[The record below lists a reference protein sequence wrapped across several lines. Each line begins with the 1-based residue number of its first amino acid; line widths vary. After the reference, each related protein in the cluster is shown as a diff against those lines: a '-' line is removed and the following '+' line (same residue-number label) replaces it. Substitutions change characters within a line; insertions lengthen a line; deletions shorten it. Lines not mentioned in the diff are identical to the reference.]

1 MQGERSIRLS
11 GIVILVRDYK
21 DSDRTVVLF
30 TRERG
35 LFSFVAKG
43 VRKLTSH
50 NRSST
55 DLFIQGE
62 YELKRS
68 KAYYILSQG
77 KVENSFPGIRK
88 DLDKLSIAMTM
99 AAFLK
104 EVLVENMAQERVY
117 DLFLWSLSR
126 LSSSKDPHMLL
137 RYFMIKALD
146 FLGHSPDIGACQ
158 DCGSTQGPGYYSL
171 DEGHLY
177 CTDCGKEG
185 FYLEEKILEAYRG
198 LSANDFS
205 RLKSL
210 SFSRAEEEKLDFFL
224 EKQVEG
230 IIEKRFTG
238 FDYLKKLTF

>member
-77 KVENSFPGIRK
+77 KVENSFPGIHRGR
-88 DLDKLSIAMTM
+88 
-99 AAFLK
+99 
-104 EVLVENMAQERVY
+104 E
-117 DLFLWSLSR
+117 
-126 LSSSKDPHMLL
+126 
-137 RYFMIKALD
+137 
-146 FLGHSPDIGACQ
+146 C
-158 DCGSTQGPGYYSL
+158 
-171 DEGHLY
+171 GHLISRS
-177 CTDCGKEG
+177 CGGCSRWRIRSEIPPG
-185 FYLEEKILEAYRG
+185 FW
-198 LSANDFS
+198 
-205 RLKSL
+205 
-210 SFSRAEEEKLDFFL
+210 
-224 EKQVEG
+224 
-230 IIEKRFTG
+230 
-238 FDYLKKLTF
+238 

>member
-1 MQGERSIRLS
+1 
-11 GIVILVRDYK
+11 
-21 DSDRTVVLF
+21 
-30 TRERG
+30 
-35 LFSFVAKG
+35 
-43 VRKLTSH
+43 
-50 NRSST
+50 
-55 DLFIQGE
+55 
-62 YELKRS
+62 
-68 KAYYILSQG
+68 
-77 KVENSFPGIRK
+77 
-88 DLDKLSIAMTM
+88 
-99 AAFLK
+99 
-104 EVLVENMAQERVY
+104 
-117 DLFLWSLSR
+117 
-126 LSSSKDPHMLL
+126 MLL